1 MIGAVVKELI
11 GLFVDD
17 ELLAAAILC
26 VVGLVSVVALS
37 GVAPGWVV
45 ELMLALS
52 LPAALAASVLR
63 SARRATRN

>member
-1 MIGAVVKELI
+1 MIGAVFKELI

-45 ELMLALS
+45 GTMLALS